1 MTRIPAHPLLL
12 CAIFSAILLFV
23 PAVQAQQTTPFV
35 PLPSVPLP
43 PDLDRVLRDYEQ
55 AWQAGDELALAALFV
70 QDGFV
75 PSRQGWVRGRAAIA
89 DDYQNGSGDLRLR
102 ALGYGT
108 ENSMGYI
115 IGAYNYGEPVAGARD
130 RGNFTLVL
138 QRDASGRWMIVADID
153 KSNEQ

>member
-1 MTRIPAHPLLL
+1 MLLW
-12 CAIFSAILLFV
+12 AILSVTLLFV

-35 PLPSVPLP
+35 SQPTVPLP
-43 PDLDRVLRDYEQ
+43 PDLDRVLRDYER

-75 PSRQGWVRGRAAIA
+75 PSRQGWVRGRDAIA
-89 DDYQNGSGDLRLR
+89 EDYKNGSGDLRLR
-102 ALGYGT
+102 AIGYGT

-115 IGAYNYGEPVAGARD
+115 IGAYNYGDFVAGAQD

-153 KSNEQ
+153 KSNQQ